1 MGPTDDREYKNVPG
15 EGRDD
20 LLSLVPADGK
30 RERIGKHMTRR
41 TAAAVGLAAIAT
53 SLWLAPMAHAGSQYL
68 RTQSGAVRC
77 VVLTDDQG
85 HGGGPAV
92 ACEHG
97 PGFPQAPVSQYGT
110 HFNDA
115 VIHASGKFFWEDAN
129 IGGGGT
135 PQNDLVLTYGQ
146 TFHILGWTVV
156 PNSDGTRFTDDGS
169 GHGMFVSIDNV
180 SPF

>member
-1 MGPTDDREYKNVPG
+1 MIR
-15 EGRDD
+15 
-20 LLSLVPADGK
+20 SA
-30 RERIGKHMTRR
+30 
-41 TAAAVGLAAIAT
+41 AAIAGLLT
-53 SLWLAPMAHAGSQYL
+53 VLASLWMAPTALAASAYL

-77 VVLTDDQG
+77 LVMTDDQA

-97 PGFPQAPVSQYGT
+97 PGFPQAPINPSGL
-110 HFNDA
+110 HFDDA
-115 VIHASGKFFWEDAN
+115 VVHASGRFFWEDAN

-135 PQNDLVLTYGQ
+135 PQNDVILTYGQ
-146 TFHILGWTVV
+146 TFHFLGWTVV
-156 PNSDGTRFTDDGS
+156 PNSDGTRFTNDAT